1 MREIILAVAFA
12 FFIMCPRMAGM
23 CAVISKMYNVNPY
36 VTAIIGGFIA
46 VPLIILM
53 VFLTINFGITVA
65 IIAAVI
71 TDILASIIAGTFEL
85 RYGVEI
91 IVIAFFVWVGVITAD
106 KIAPMIENVLR
117 SYFRI

>member
-53 VFLTINFGITVA
+53 VF
-65 IIAAVI
+65 
-71 TDILASIIAGTFEL
+71 
-85 RYGVEI
+85 
-91 IVIAFFVWVGVITAD
+91 
-106 KIAPMIENVLR
+106 
-117 SYFRI
+117 